1 MLIAGASMSCPKRR
15 CITTSPARASPHQT
29 PTKAADEVETNP
41 AMAAGAADHVW
52 TLSEIAR
59 LLDSN

>member
-1 MLIAGASMSCPKRR
+1 MSCPKRR